1 MISQSRRD
9 FPLDKGTT
17 AGFQDLLHSCD
28 GLLGTGSFQ
37 WADFEPAC
45 LLADQVSLDTV
56 TVVYMQPTSEALTER
71 VEGWN
76 RYGDEIGQLADSEEL

>member
-1 MISQSRRD
+1 
-9 FPLDKGTT
+9 
-17 AGFQDLLHSCD
+17 
-28 GLLGTGSFQ
+28 
-37 WADFEPAC
+37 
-45 LLADQVSLDTV
+45 LADQVSLDTV